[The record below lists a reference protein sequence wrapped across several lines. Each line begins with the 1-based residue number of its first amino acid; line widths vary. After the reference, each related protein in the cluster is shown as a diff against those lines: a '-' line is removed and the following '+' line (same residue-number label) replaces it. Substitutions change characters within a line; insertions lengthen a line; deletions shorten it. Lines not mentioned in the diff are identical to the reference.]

1 MADSDNGVVDSIQT
15 RKNLKAMRTKVKR
28 RLVKLEKGLAEPDP
42 GKLQLAIL
50 ESCLTQLDTLQE
62 EYDNSSVQLLEVE
75 EDETLLESDEADYGL
90 FDEELTLD
98 MSHCNLLLSRKRV
111 HSAVQMLDNR
121 ITSLNDTWMRDPEGD
136 YSDILGDL
144 ARNSQTLTDYLQT
157 TNLEEDH
164 PLEGRTTEVCSR
176 LDQLRVKAGTVHK
189 TEDKTTVKLERVSSG
204 YKRAHL
210 SVPSFSGKIR
220 DWQPFWRGF
229 TEAIHDATDLKE
241 ATKLSYLREAMVDKS
256 VYNVLNRIPPGPGAY
271 TTAVE
276 ELHRRFDKPRAMHK
290 LYLDN
295 VTNLKPVKAT
305 QSALKELADILQ
317 DSIDGLVRLK

>member
-1 MADSDNGVVDSIQT
+1 MADSDNGEVDSIQT
-15 RKNLKAMRTKVKR
+15 RKNFKAMRTKVKR

-50 ESCLTQLDTLQE
+50 EPCLTQLDTLQE

-90 FDEELTLD
+90 FDEELTLA
-98 MSHCNLLLSRKRV
+98 MNHCNLLLSRKRV
-111 HSAVQMLDNR
+111 HSAVQMLNNR

-136 YSDILGDL
+136 YSDVLGDL

-164 PLEGRTTEVCSR
+164 PLVGRTTEVCSR
-176 LDQLRVKAGTVHK
+176 LDQLRVKAGTVYK
-189 TEDKTTVKLERVSSG
+189 TEDKTTVKLECVSSG

-256 VYNVLNRIPPGPGAY
+256 VYNVLSRIPPGPGAY

-276 ELHRRFDKPRAMHK
+276 ELHR
-290 LYLDN
+290 
-295 VTNLKPVKAT
+295 
-305 QSALKELADILQ
+305 
-317 DSIDGLVRLK
+317 